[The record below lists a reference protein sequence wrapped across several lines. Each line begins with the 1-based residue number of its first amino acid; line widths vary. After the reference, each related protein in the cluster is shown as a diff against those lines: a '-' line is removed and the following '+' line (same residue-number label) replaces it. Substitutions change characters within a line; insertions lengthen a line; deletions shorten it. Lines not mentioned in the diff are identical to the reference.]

1 MLLALFS
8 FACGVIVGAFSH
20 KWLASEAVKVA
31 PQAAATVGVKAPAQK

>member
-20 KWLASEAVKVA
+20 KWLASEVPAVE
-31 PQAAATVGVKAPAQK
+31 AAVQKAVTPK